1 MEVITLKWFSKR
13 YRGYDTRV
21 VESVDFDDLQFVD
34 THMCKMLV
42 EFTTGESVTLTAM
55 VRQNHINKTWSVNGI
70 DTNGNQVAVRFPA
83 QD

>member
-21 VESVDFDDLQFVD
+21 VASVDFDDLQFVD
-34 THMCKMLV
+34 THMCKMFV

-55 VRQNHINKTWSVNGI
+55 VRQNHINKTWTANGI